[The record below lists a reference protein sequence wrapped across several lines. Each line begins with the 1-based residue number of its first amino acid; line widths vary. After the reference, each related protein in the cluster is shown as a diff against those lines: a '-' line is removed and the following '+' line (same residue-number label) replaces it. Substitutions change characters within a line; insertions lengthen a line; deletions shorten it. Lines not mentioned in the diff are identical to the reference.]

1 MKDYL
6 AGQVCEGC
14 RRLLRCMGRRRLCAC
29 NRHTSKGKHMRK
41 LLNRLTS
48 TDDFVM
54 VHSNELQAILDYVED
69 MEQRI
74 SIVRDQLQYL
84 LAESVEPD
92 EESNP
97 I

>member
-1 MKDYL
+1 
-6 AGQVCEGC
+6 
-14 RRLLRCMGRRRLCAC
+14 
-29 NRHTSKGKHMRK
+29 MRK

-54 VHSNELQAILDYVED
+54 VHSSELQAILDYVED

-84 LAESVEPD
+84 VAESA
-92 EESNP
+92 ESAWSDNP
-97 I
+97 

>member
-1 MKDYL
+1 
-6 AGQVCEGC
+6 
-14 RRLLRCMGRRRLCAC
+14 
-29 NRHTSKGKHMRK
+29 MRN
-41 LLNRLTS
+41 LLNRLAS
-48 TDDFVM
+48 TNDFVM
-54 VHSNELQAILDYVED
+54 VHGNELQAILDYVED

-74 SIVRDQLQYL
+74 SIVREQLQYM